1 MKVLVTGGSGFV
13 GRRVVAALL
22 ASGHSVRVLAR
33 GTRARM
39 DGVEVVQASVLEP
52 EGLVEAC
59 RGCEVV
65 VHLVGII
72 SEVGDQ
78 TYERVHV
85 DGTRHLLEAARAA
98 GVRRWVQMSAL
109 GARPEARA
117 RYQRSKAAAEALVR
131 SSGLAW
137 TILRPSIVYGVGDG
151 FLNFFERMSRWSP
164 VLPLIGGG
172 RMQFQPI
179 AVDSVARCFA
189 EALVRSGAIGRS
201 YDLCG
206 LERVTLREVME
217 AILRVTGRRR
227 WLLPV
232 PWAVAGFQA
241 AVAEWVFGGVLRRP
255 PPLNRD
261 QLLMLMEDNIG
272 DPGPMRR
279 ELGVEPGVFREGL
292 GFLAAS

>member
-22 ASGHSVRVLAR
+22 AAGHPVRVLAR

-39 DGVEVVQASVLEP
+39 EGVEMIPASVLEP
-52 EGLVEAC
+52 EELVEAC
-59 RGCEVV
+59 RGCEAV

-72 SEVGDQ
+72 AEVGDQ
-78 TYERVHV
+78 TFERVHV
-85 DGTRHLLEAARAA
+85 DGTKHLLDAARAA

-109 GARPEARA
+109 GARSEGRA
-117 RYQRSKAAAEALVR
+117 RYQRTKAAAEALVR
-131 SSGLAW
+131 PSGLEW

-151 FLNFFERMSRWSP
+151 FVNFFERMSRWSP

-172 RMQFQPI
+172 GMQFQPI
-179 AVDSVARCFA
+179 GVDAVARCFV
-189 EALVRSGAIGRS
+189 ESLVRPVAIGRT

-227 WLLPV
+227 WLVSV
-232 PWAVAGFQA
+232 PWWVAGIQA
-241 AVAEWVFGGVLRRP
+241 MMAEWVVGGVLRRP

-261 QLLMLMEDNIG
+261 QLLMLREDNVG
-272 DPGPMRR
+272 DPGPMQR

-292 GFLAAS
+292 GFLGR

>member
-13 GRRVVAALL
+13 GRRVVAALV

-39 DGVEVVQASVLEP
+39 DGVESVQASVLEP
-52 EGLVEAC
+52 AGLREAC
-59 RGCEVV
+59 RGCEAV

-85 DGTRHLLEAARAA
+85 DGTRHLLESARAA

-109 GARPEARA
+109 GARADGRA
-117 RYQRSKAAAEALVR
+117 RYQRTKAAAEALVR
-131 SSGLAW
+131 SSGLDW

-151 FLNFFERMSRWSP
+151 FVNFFERMSRWSP

-179 AVDSVARCFA
+179 PVDAVARCFA
-189 EALVRSGAIGRS
+189 EALVRPVTIGGT

-227 WLLPV
+227 WLLTV
-232 PWAVAGFQA
+232 PWVVAGLQA
-241 AVAEWVFGGVLRRP
+241 SVAEWVFGTVLRRP
-255 PPLNRD
+255 PPLNHD
-261 QLLMLMEDNIG
+261 QLRMLLEDNVG
-272 DPGPMRR
+272 DPGPMQRD
-279 ELGVEPGVFREGL
+279 LGVEPGVFREGL
-292 GFLAAS
+292 GFLAGR